1 MGEVV
6 RTSSQ
11 PMLGAIRLAW
21 WRERLEELG
30 QGAVPAE
37 PRLKAA
43 AAELVPRGIGGSELA
58 VLEGPWARLFD
69 EFPWRLQTAK
79 AIWFRGRHLFGLG
92 ARLLGEG
99 SEAVEAVGG
108 GWALAD
114 AARHCSDAQSRVV
127 LLEQAKVLT
136 SAVKGAKVTKA
147 LRPLSMLGVLAIRD
161 AERGEPF
168 EPEGSPARAAALLGH
183 RLTGRL

>member
-21 WRERLEELG
+21 WRERLEELDG
-30 QGAVPAE
+30 GAVPAE

-69 EFPWRLQTAK
+69 EFPWRLQTAE

-99 SEAVEAVGG
+99 SEAIEAAGG
-108 GWALAD
+108 AWALAD
-114 AARHCSDAQSRVV
+114 TARHCSDAASRAV
-127 LLEQAKVLT
+127 LLEQVEVLT
-136 SAVKGAKVTKA
+136 RAAKGAQVPKA
-147 LRPLSMLGVLAIRD
+147 LRPLSMLGALAMRD
-161 AERGEPF
+161 AERGGPF
-168 EPEGSPARAAALLGH
+168 EPEGSPGRAAALLRH
-183 RLTGRL
+183 RLTGRF

>member
-21 WRERLEELG
+21 WRERLDELDKD
-30 QGAVPAE
+30 AVPAE
-37 PRLKAA
+37 PRLKAV
-43 AAELVPRGIGGSELA
+43 AAELMPRAIAGSDLA
-58 VLEGPWARLFD
+58 MLEGAWARLFD
-69 EFPWRLQTAK
+69 DFPWGLQTAE

-92 ARLLGEG
+92 ARLLGEP
-99 SEAVEAVGG
+99 SEAVKSAGG
-108 GWALAD
+108 AWALAD
-114 AARHCSDAQSRVV
+114 AARHCSDASSRA
-127 LLEQAKVLT
+127 LLIEQAHALTRVLKQ
-136 SAVKGAKVTKA
+136 ARVPKP

-168 EPEGSPARAAALLGH
+168 EAEGSPGRAAALIRH